1 MAESIYKLFDY
12 QAPENIRAAY
22 LDNLL
27 VSPDRMA
34 GMDLYSQ
41 LAATGT
47 NVGGL
52 LGASLGRMAGYVPAG
67 EAKAQ
72 AIDQIMSEA
81 AKGSSP
87 LAQATRA
94 YELFS
99 ANGMGREAQIA
110 MERVEELT
118 KETSKQQAKDAL
130 SSALGTL
137 DPSKP
142 EDQLKLATLAA
153 QAEQGTLAGS
163 AFTTAGVLKKEQ
175 EADRKRTQKN
185 INQTRAVKAINP
197 DVADDIAEVIGSED
211 ATFGKFL
218 EATLLAKKE
227 GNKTQTVTVDDK
239 VKLITITP
247 STGEIVREQVLGSAA
262 KPAKTEVKVTLD
274 QRGQGKYADTVGTET
289 AKEDVAFVN
298 TVEKASETLPKINET
313 LKLLNEGDVTTGI
326 GAELLLN
333 VNRVRSQF
341 LKDKKAGKAV
351 TDTQVLDAMLGSEV
365 FPMIDALGIGAR
377 GLDTPAEREYLRD
390 VFTGTIKMEKETL
403 IELTKIRKNIAE
415 RALQKFNQRLGEG
428 YFDVYQEALGRKMKP
443 YDIPTTNGS
452 PTTAKGTKYKILGE

>member
-1 MAESIYKLFDY
+1 MAQSIYKLFDY

-52 LGASLGRMAGYVPAG
+52 LGASLGRLAGYVPAG

-118 KETSKQQAKDAL
+118 KETSKQKAKDAL

-137 DPSKP
+137 DPSNP
-142 EDQLKLATLAA
+142 NDQLKLATLAA

-163 AFTTAGVLKKEQ
+163 AFTTAGELKKAQ
-175 EADRKRTQKN
+175 ADSIKRTQKN
-185 INQTRAVKAINP
+185 INQTRAVKAINS
-197 DVADDIAEVIGSED
+197 DVADDIAEVIGSDD
-211 ATFGKFL
+211 AIFGKFL

-239 VKLITITP
+239 VKLLTITP
-247 STGEIVREQVLGSAA
+247 SSGEIVREQVLGSAA
-262 KPAKTEVKVTLD
+262 KPANTTIMLPP
-274 QRGQGKYADTVGTET
+274 GET
-289 AKEDVAFVN
+289 AYQKGGGEWLVKRDTSLIDAA
-298 TVEKASETLPKINET
+298 EKAVKQLPKLYQVT
-313 LKLLNEGDVTTGI
+313 ALLEKGKATTGF
-326 GAELLLN
+326 GAEFIN
-333 VNRVRSQF
+333 DMNRVKQQF
-341 LKDKKAGKAV
+341 MKDERTAESIS
-351 TDTQVLDAMLGSEV
+351 DTELLQSLTGSDV

-377 GLDTPAEREYLRD
+377 GLDTPAERDFLQK
-390 VFTGTIKMEKETL
+390 VFTGTIEMSDATLKEMTRIREKYATQA
-403 IELTKIRKNIAE
+403 IEEYNSKVEAGYFKD
-415 RALQKFNQRLGEG
+415 LQKVRPGLKIEK
-428 YFDVYQEALGRKMKP
+428 LT
-443 YDIPTTNGS
+443 IPKRPATGTNA
-452 PTTAKGTKYKILGE
+452 TVTNWK

>member
-1 MAESIYKLFDY
+1 MAQSIYKLFDY

-118 KETSKQQAKDAL
+118 KETSKQKAKDAL

-137 DPSKP
+137 DPSNP
-142 EDQLKLATLAA
+142 NDQLKLATLAA

-163 AFTTAGVLKKEQ
+163 AFTTAGELKKAQ
-175 EADRKRTQKN
+175 ADSIKRTQKN
-185 INQTRAVKAINP
+185 INQTRAVKAINS
-197 DVADDIAEVIGSED
+197 DVADDIAEVIGSDD
-211 ATFGKFL
+211 AIFGKFL

-239 VKLITITP
+239 VKLLTITP
-247 STGEIVREQVLGSAA
+247 SSGEIVREQVLGSAA
-262 KPAKTEVKVTLD
+262 KPANTTIMLPP
-274 QRGQGKYADTVGTET
+274 GET
-289 AKEDVAFVN
+289 AYQKGGGEWLVKRDTSLIDAA
-298 TVEKASETLPKINET
+298 EKAVKQLPKLYQVT
-313 LKLLNEGDVTTGI
+313 ALLEKGKATTGF
-326 GAELLLN
+326 GAEFIN
-333 VNRVRSQF
+333 DMNRVKQQF
-341 LKDKKAGKAV
+341 MKDERTAESIS
-351 TDTQVLDAMLGSEV
+351 DTELLQSLTGSDV

-377 GLDTPAEREYLRD
+377 GLDTPAERDFLQK
-390 VFTGTIKMEKETL
+390 VFTGTIEMSDATLKEMTRIREKYATQA
-403 IELTKIRKNIAE
+403 IEEYNSKVEAGYFKD
-415 RALQKFNQRLGEG
+415 LQKVRPGLKIEK
-428 YFDVYQEALGRKMKP
+428 LT
-443 YDIPTTNGS
+443 IPKRPATGTNA
-452 PTTAKGTKYKILGE
+452 TVTNWK

>member
-27 VSPDRMA
+27 VSPDRMS

-163 AFTTAGVLKKEQ
+163 AFTTAGELKKAQ
-175 EADRKRTQKN
+175 ADSIKRTQKN
-185 INQTRAVKAINP
+185 INQTRAVKAINS
-197 DVADDIAEVIGSED
+197 DVADDIAEVIGSDD
-211 ATFGKFL
+211 AIFGKFL

-239 VKLITITP
+239 VKLLTITP
-247 STGEIVREQVLGSAA
+247 SSGEIVREQVLGSAA
-262 KPAKTEVKVTLD
+262 KPANTTIMLPP
-274 QRGQGKYADTVGTET
+274 GET
-289 AKEDVAFVN
+289 AYQKGGGEWLVKRDTSLIDAA
-298 TVEKASETLPKINET
+298 EKAVKQLPKLYQVT
-313 LKLLNEGDVTTGI
+313 ALLEKGKATTGF
-326 GAELLLN
+326 GAEFIN
-333 VNRVRSQF
+333 DMNRVKQQF
-341 LKDKKAGKAV
+341 MKDERTAESIS
-351 TDTQVLDAMLGSEV
+351 DTELLQSLTGSDV

-377 GLDTPAEREYLRD
+377 GLDTPAERDFLQK
-390 VFTGTIKMEKETL
+390 VFTGTIEMSDATLKEMTRIREKYATQA
-403 IELTKIRKNIAE
+403 IEEYNSKVEAGYFKD
-415 RALQKFNQRLGEG
+415 LQKVRPGLKIEK
-428 YFDVYQEALGRKMKP
+428 LT
-443 YDIPTTNGS
+443 IPKRPATGTNA
-452 PTTAKGTKYKILGE
+452 TVTNWK

>member
-1 MAESIYKLFDY
+1 MAQSIYKLFDY

-22 LDNLL
+22 LDNIL

-52 LGASLGRMAGYVPAG
+52 LGSTLGRMAGYVPAG

-175 EADRKRTQKN
+175 ADSIKRTQKN
-185 INQTRAVKAINP
+185 INQTRAVKAINS
-197 DVADDIAEVIGSED
+197 DVADDIAEVIGSDD
-211 ATFGKFL
+211 AIFGKFL

-239 VKLITITP
+239 VKLLTITP
-247 STGEIVREQVLGSAA
+247 SSGEIVREQVLGSAA
-262 KPAKTEVKVTLD
+262 KPANTTIMLPP
-274 QRGQGKYADTVGTET
+274 GET
-289 AKEDVAFVN
+289 AYQKGGGEWLVKRDTSLIDAA
-298 TVEKASETLPKINET
+298 EKAVKQLPKLYQVT
-313 LKLLNEGDVTTGI
+313 ALLEKGKATTGF
-326 GAELLLN
+326 GAEFIN
-333 VNRVRSQF
+333 DMNRVKQQF
-341 LKDKKAGKAV
+341 MKDERTAESIS
-351 TDTQVLDAMLGSEV
+351 DTELLQSLTGSDV

-377 GLDTPAEREYLRD
+377 GLDTPAERDFLQK
-390 VFTGTIKMEKETL
+390 VFTGTIEMSDATLKEMTRIREKYATQA
-403 IELTKIRKNIAE
+403 IEEYNSKVEAGYFKD
-415 RALQKFNQRLGEG
+415 LQKVRPGLKIEK
-428 YFDVYQEALGRKMKP
+428 LT
-443 YDIPTTNGS
+443 IPKRPATGTNA
-452 PTTAKGTKYKILGE
+452 TVTNWK